1 MITRDRNRPEHRPTM
16 HGVAIRRLCSAGAV
30 LLCVSGGFA
39 AEYTLDDVL
48 EAAYRNSEAL
58 KVSEEKLTK
67 AREQIR
73 EAKGGALPTLEASAQ
88 YSHAFEQYIPFGGGD
103 GGLGF
108 GTGGGSLV
116 DTVMRSGGDQA
127 DALIAGTLDGIISSF
142 SDIDFTPPA
151 NSINLG
157 LTLQQPLYAQGKVG
171 LGLKIARTYREGL
184 EEGHEQTRDSVAA
197 GVSKLFYAAL
207 LGAKNVEIR
216 KRGLELSR
224 ESHRLSVVRA
234 AAGTASAIDTL
245 SSRLALEKARVE
257 LRSARTDYRMA
268 KEALLTQTGIDDNA
282 EEMHLA
288 GDIPEPDFEI
298 EEERAL
304 TVLRDENRTLKQLER
319 TLELQEHLVTLART
333 DFYPMVYCGGSL
345 SRISS
350 FDTRRE
356 LGNPAYWYYDSRV
369 FVGLNLTLFKGT
381 QRFRKVAQ
389 ARSDYRSFSHTKQ
402 QAEKGLA
409 LAVKGLAEKLQT
421 KKEELRSTRGI
432 LALAEKGYRISK
444 RAYEV
449 GSRTLLELQKA
460 ELELNSARMA
470 LAAAQYQY
478 YSTVVDL
485 KMLMGTF
492 GEGSRGE

>member
-1 MITRDRNRPEHRPTM
+1 MDREKRT
-16 HGVAIRRLCSAGAV
+16 ARRRALPAPLLWLACTVLAGA
-30 LLCVSGGFA
+30 SNSFA
-39 AEYTLDDVL
+39 GEYTLDDIL

-58 KVSEEKLTK
+58 KVSEEKLIK

-73 EAKGGALPTLEASAQ
+73 EARGGALPTLEASAQ

-108 GTGGGSLV
+108 GAGGGSLV
-116 DTVMRSGGDQA
+116 DTVMKSGGDQA
-127 DALIAGTLDGIISSF
+127 DALIAGTLDGILGAF

-184 EEGHEQTRDSVAA
+184 EEAHEQTRDSVAA
-197 GVSKLFYAAL
+197 EVSKLFYATL
-207 LGAKNVEIR
+207 LAAKNAEIR
-216 KRGLELSR
+216 GRGLELSR
-224 ESHRLSVVRA
+224 ESHRLSVIRA
-234 AAGTASAIDTL
+234 AAGKASAIDTL
-245 SSRLALEKARVE
+245 SSRLAFEKARVE
-257 LRSARTDYRMA
+257 LRSARAEYRMA
-268 KEALLTQTGIDDNA
+268 KEALLTQTGIDDDTDD
-282 EEMHLA
+282 MRLA
-288 GDIPEPDFEI
+288 GDIPEPDFDIDEKQ
-298 EEERAL
+298 AL
-304 TVLRDENRTLKQLER
+304 TLLRNENRTLRQLSH
-319 TLELQEHLVTLART
+319 TLELQEHLVTLAQT
-333 DFYPMVYCGGSL
+333 DFLPMIYCGGSL
-345 SRISS
+345 SRIAS

-356 LGNPAYWYYDSRV
+356 LGNSAYWYYDSRV

-381 QRFRKVAQ
+381 QRFRKVSR
-389 ARSDYRSFSHTKQ
+389 ARSDYRSFSHVKQ
-402 QAEKGLA
+402 QAEKGLE
-409 LAVKGLAEKLQT
+409 LGVKGLAEQLQT
-421 KKEELRSTRGI
+421 QKEELRSTRSI

-492 GEGSRGE
+492 GEGSPSE